1 MSTSAPSIRRP
12 DATAVTRTLPVV
24 NRRGEVLERLAAIV
38 AAVRRDHPTRVAI
51 DGFDAAGKTT
61 VADELAPLV
70 SARGREV
77 IRVSLDDFHRPRNV
91 RYRRG
96 RDSPAG
102 YYDDAFDRAELRAS
116 VLDPL
121 GPEGDRVYRAA
132 AFDLNADRPASAPP
146 RVAAPDAV
154 LLVDGVFL
162 QRPELDGCWDL
173 TVWVDVPIEE
183 SIRRGVARDR
193 ALFAT
198 AGEAQHRYLT
208 RYAPGQRLCVEEVEP
223 AGRADVVLD
232 NADPAAP
239 VLHVRA
245 HARVH
250 TSGTTL

>member
-1 MSTSAPSIRRP
+1 MSTSAPSTRRP
-12 DATAVTRTLPVV
+12 DGTAVARTLPVV
-24 NRRGEVLERLAAIV
+24 DRRLEVLDRLAEIV

-61 VADELAPLV
+61 LADEVAALV
-70 SARGREV
+70 AARCRQV

-91 RYRRG
+91 RYRLG
-96 RDSPAG
+96 RDSPTG

-132 AFDLNADRPASAPP
+132 AFDLVADRPAPAPP
-146 RVAAPDAV
+146 RTAAPDAV

-162 QRPELDGCWDL
+162 QRQELDSCWDL

-198 AGEAQHRYLT
+198 ETEAQHHYVT
-208 RYAPGQRLCVEEVEP
+208 RYAPGQRLYVEELDP
-223 AGRADVVLD
+223 AARADVVLD

-245 HARVH
+245 QAHVH
-250 TSGTTL
+250 TSGTKL